1 MIGFRLSAQRPP
13 EPRRVTDVVVERLE
27 HVYEVDPDL
36 MTEHMPQQDIPV
48 WDTKRIVSSRW
59 DHLDWMHEHWADEVL
74 STGVESETKALEE
87 YPSRAEGEP
96 RPGPS
101 DPGLRGLEPT
111 GPGSNERFDASSEG
125 EPPPEERA

>member
-13 EPRRVTDVVVERLE
+13 EPRRVTDTVVERLE
-27 HVYEVDPDL
+27 HVYEVDPRL

-59 DHLDWMHEHWADEVL
+59 DHLDWMHEHWADAVL
-74 STGVESETKALEE
+74 STGIESETEALEE
-87 YPSRAEGEP
+87 YPSQERSEP

-101 DPGLRGLEPT
+101 DPGVRGLDPT
-111 GPGSNERFDASSEG
+111 GEDAAERIDPSS
-125 EPPPEERA
+125 